1 VARQYRSYRNYGCR
15 LTDDLMYKGYRS
27 IVLEN
32 ESLQVMLLLD
42 KGGEPVRWLHKKS
55 DTDFIWHTRAGLLP
69 AHPLY
74 PDYQMSYLGG
84 WQEMLPE
91 VSETHIY
98 RGAVVHRGETA
109 VTPWD
114 CELIREDDEE
124 LRVRLTN
131 RLRSLPLFIEKTFVL
146 RCDDATVR
154 IEETV
159 RNEAP
164 VPIEFNW
171 GHHLAFGPP
180 FLDTGTKVE
189 FAPGSIVL
197 NAATGERSEWPAA
210 PGKEPNDL
218 SAMAQPGTPRPLL
231 AVETPEGAYR
241 LRHGGKP
248 VALEVRWDRNVWPY
262 VWYWQNFAADPDA
275 PFFGCEYNIGLEPF
289 NVPPKWTLAEAS
301 ARGAALRL
309 EPHGALSS
317 WLHIA
322 VKEV

>member
-1 VARQYRSYRNYGCR
+1 
-15 LTDDLMYKGYRS
+15 M
-27 IVLEN
+27 LEN
-32 ESLQVMLLLD
+32 ELLQVMLLLD
-42 KGGEPVRWLHKKS
+42 KGGEPVRWLDKKS
-55 DTDFIWHTRAGLLP
+55 DTDFIWHTRTGLLP
-69 AHPLY
+69 AHSLY

-91 VSETHIY
+91 VSETHVY

-109 VTPWD
+109 ITPWD
-114 CELIREDDEE
+114 YELIREDDEE

-131 RLRSLPLFIEKTFVL
+131 RLRSLPLFIEKTFIL
-146 RCDDATVR
+146 RRNDALVR

-171 GHHLAFGPP
+171 GHHLAFGSP
-180 FLDTGTKVE
+180 FLDIGTKVE

-197 NAATGERSEWPAA
+197 DTATGKKREWPAA
-210 PGKEPNDL
+210 PGDGEPRDL
-218 SAMAQPGTPRPLL
+218 SVMAQPGTSRPLL

-241 LRHGGKP
+241 LRNGSKP

-262 VWYWQNFAADPDA
+262 VWYWQNFAADPNA

-289 NVPPKWTLAEAS
+289 NVPPKWTLAEA
-301 ARGAALRL
+301 AAKGAALHL
-309 EPHGALSS
+309 EPRGELSS

-322 VKEV
+322 IKEDRGV